1 MTMTVELFNFYYN
14 VEKKNPQPNLQVTID
29 ELTHNV
35 IAGQFLIA
43 FIDRG

>member
-14 VEKKNPQPNLQVTID
+14 VEKKPPPNLQVTID